1 MKERIRLAGWDLPV
15 EAGGIMD
22 IAEAEIMAE
31 RDPHRRRRMIDR
43 LADLDAA
50 FVTYHRA
57 LVLRLTWERDQL
69 EAEID
74 EEEEE
79 DGYD

>member
-1 MKERIRLAGWDLPV
+1 MKGRIRLADWDLPV

-43 LADLDAA
+43 
-50 FVTYHRA
+50 RP
-57 LVLRLTWERDQL
+57 TWMP
-69 EAEID
+69 
-74 EEEEE
+74 
-79 DGYD
+79 YS